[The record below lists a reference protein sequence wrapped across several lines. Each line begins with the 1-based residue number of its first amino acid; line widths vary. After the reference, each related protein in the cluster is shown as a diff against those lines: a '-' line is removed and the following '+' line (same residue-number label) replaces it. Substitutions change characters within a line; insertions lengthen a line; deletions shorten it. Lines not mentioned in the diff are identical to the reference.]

1 MVKHGVMWKLDNSY
15 SLEEKENLKQ
25 EFKSKLLGL
34 KDKIDVLQTIEVYL
48 NSNKS
53 KPTNFDIFLDTTF
66 KNTDDLKTYSAHPEH
81 IKVVEFVNS
90 LKLDRACVD
99 SEY

>member
-1 MVKHGVMWKLDNSY
+1 MVKHVVMWKLDDSY
-15 SLEEKENLKQ
+15 SVEEKENLKQ
-25 EFKSKLLGL
+25 EFRFKLLDL
-34 KDKIDVLQTIEVYL
+34 KDKIDVLQSIEVYL
-48 NSNKS
+48 NTYDEKE
-53 KPTNFDIFLDTTF
+53 TNFDILLDTSF
-66 KNTDDLKTYSAHPEH
+66 KTMEDLKTYSVHPEH